1 MKLVNLYHLVGVGV
15 LTLMTLSFSLGF
27 DKSATI
33 LGIGLMAVLILGVHL
48 VLDKINDNLYYHE
61 KKLVELSDSVDS
73 IKASVEI
80 IGSLSN
86 HEMASSSLSLEQI
99 KIEIEKVKGNIE
111 ELNNNLKG

>member
-1 MKLVNLYHLVGVGV
+1 MKLVSLYHLVGVGV
-15 LTLMTLSFSLGF
+15 LTLMALSFSLGF
-27 DKSATI
+27 DESATI

-80 IGSLSN
+80 IGNLSN
-86 HEMASSSLSLEQI
+86 HEMISSSLSLEQI
-99 KIEIEKVKGNIE
+99 KQEIEKVKGSIE